1 MAAEATVVPTTT
13 VATEVK
19 APTVLLGAWR
29 RFRRNKLALFG
40 LLFVVTITA
49 VAVLAPVLTRYT
61 YDGIKPADALQA
73 PSRAHIMGTD
83 TLGRDMLTRILYGAR
98 PMLIVGVTTQVVGVL
113 LGVIL
118 GALGGYAGGFVDWF
132 ITRLIDL
139 FSALPWYLIVLYM
152 VMVLSPSLR
161 NLIIA
166 LSITSW
172 VGSCRL
178 VRGLTFSIR
187 EQDYILAARALG
199 FPPSRILLRHVI
211 PQAVPLLVWSF
222 AAGIP
227 VAVFAEAGLSLLG
240 MGVRPPQPSWGNML
254 GEAGQYW
261 QYFPHMFVFPSAMI
275 TLSVLAFQGL
285 ANGLREALSVTT
297 RG

>member
-1 MAAEATVVPTTT
+1 MAAEATALPTTT

-19 APTVLLGAWR
+19 APTVLRGAWR

-49 VAVLAPVLTRYT
+49 VAVLAPVLTPYT

-113 LGVIL
+113 LGVML
-118 GALGGYAGGFVDWF
+118 GALGGYAGGLVDWF